1 MGSSHALSGA
11 AGWLAGCAV
20 LGSVGVHPSVTAV
33 LVGAAVAAG
42 SALLPDCDHPSSCV
56 AHTFGPVSR
65 WLCRRIAHSCAALHA
80 RTRTPLDV
88 RDLDGH
94 RTLTHTI
101 LWCLI
106 TGVIVTAGG
115 WLGGL
120 PVAAFVMFAT
130 TGLAVR
136 ALWRKSKRGTFGAT
150 FAGLLAAGV
159 LVAAQ
164 PGATWWWIGIPVAFG
179 CLAHVGGDAL
189 TNSGVPALFPL
200 VIGGQRWKRLGVPKP
215 MRFGTGGRAERFVW
229 WLFLLGA
236 LGAGWALAA

>member
-11 AGWLAGCAV
+11 AGWLAGCAA
-20 LGSVGVHPSVTAV
+20 LGSVGVHASFTRVAV
-33 LVGAAVAAG
+33 GTAVAAG

-65 WLCRRIAHSCAALHA
+65 WLCRRIARGCAVLHA

-94 RTLTHTI
+94 RTLTHTA
-101 LWCLI
+101 LWCLV
-106 TGVIVTAGG
+106 TGVIAAAAGG
-115 WLGGL
+115 LGGL
-120 PVAAFVMFAT
+120 PAATFILFAT

-136 ALWRKSKRGTFGAT
+136 ALWPKRRRGTFGAT
-150 FAGLLAAGV
+150 IAGLLAGGV
-159 LVAAQ
+159 LVLAQ
-164 PGATWWWIGIPVAFG
+164 PDGLWWWIGIPVAFG
-179 CLAHVGGDAL
+179 CLAHIGGDAL

-200 VIGGQRWKRLGVPKP
+200 TIGGQRWKRLGVPKV

-236 LGAGWALAA
+236 LGAGWVLVA